1 VDEPGFA
8 FEFGFELAGA
18 PAGVSGEEADLL
30 GGGERIS
37 EVDEFFEGM
46 AEAKVGE
53 DVGVGQEVVGVQV
66 AERAGLNGAAH
77 IEVHFFDGVG
87 EVSDEDFADFV
98 GAGLVEDEAEGALFV
113 VLANEND

>member
-1 VDEPGFA
+1 MDEPGFA

-18 PAGVSGEEADLL
+18 PAGVAGEEADLL
-30 GGGERIS
+30 GGGKRIS

-46 AEAKVGE
+46 AEAEIGK
-53 DVGVGQEVVGVQV
+53 DVGVGQEVVGVKV
-66 AERAGLNGAAH
+66 AEGAGLDGAAH
-77 IEVHFFDGVG
+77 VEVHFFDGVG
-87 EVSDEDFADFV
+87 EIGDEDFTDFV